1 MLRATGC
8 AVRVRMC
15 GGTMYSLPTVAD
27 TDSSNVQSKARKT
40 QDYKGL
46 SAAEVFVIEFASG
59 PSPLTLGVYCAR
71 VCLRSMLASAPQDT
85 EPMVSIIYVQT
96 AKADVATK
104 VCPAAGRGGS
114 MTQVAP
120 LERQPC
126 GDCVG
131 PPTQHGPTQLSEC
144 VCFPAAGRGG
154 SMTQVV

>member
-27 TDSSNVQSKARKT
+27 TVQSKARKT

-104 VCPAAGRGGS
+104 VCPAPGRGGS
-114 MTQVAP
+114 SRPARAAALWGLCWPTDPTWTDTAVRM
-120 LERQPC
+120 
-126 GDCVG
+126 CVFLQRG
-131 PPTQHGPTQLSEC
+131 E
-144 VCFPAAGRGG
+144 AG
-154 SMTQVV
+154 Q

>member
-1 MLRATGC
+1 
-8 AVRVRMC
+8 
-15 GGTMYSLPTVAD
+15 MYSLPTVAD
-27 TDSSNVQSKARKT
+27 TDSSNVQRKARKT

-59 PSPLTLGVYCAR
+59 PSPLILGVYCAR
-71 VCLRSMLASAPQDT
+71 VCASAPQDT

-131 PPTQHGPTQLSEC
+131 PPTQHGRTDTAVRMRVFLQRGE
-144 VCFPAAGRGG
+144 AG
-154 SMTQVV
+154 Q